1 VASGMNDWRGLL
13 IVLGWLLSPVA
24 IIVGTVAIVA
34 LIEAGRR
41 SIRRVRRREPESP
54 AAPANSR

>member
-1 VASGMNDWRGLL
+1 MASGTSDWRGLL

-24 IIVGTVAIVA
+24 IIVGTVAVVA

-41 SIRRVRRREPESP
+41 SVRRMRRRGPESP
-54 AAPANSR
+54 AAPVNSR